1 MEKQYW
7 IAASFVM
14 AAVVAGCAS
23 SMQKQYQ
30 VRRDNVSC
38 EEANRYAFR
47 SMRNMGY
54 EVTTFEPA
62 QLGQRGL
69 LKGRQE
75 DARRGL
81 HYVTVHV
88 TCEPSGEVR
97 LQASRDEFLKQD
109 TEFSRG
115 FFLTFTSFADNAT
128 RNAAY
133 AEEQSGGVKSGGVKF
148 KIKPQL
154 GLESKLDFGH
164 DLNGGKVLAVR
175 VIVQNGS
182 DRTYELD
189 PRDIELRPLKGRGKV
204 RQLRVPDAAANIA
217 AAGAADLPAGA
228 PTPVPSTIAQEL
240 RERQLKQQTLKPGD
254 QAEGFVYFRTG
265 EYARARATLVDVE
278 TTESEGFL
286 VEF

>member
-1 MEKQYW
+1 MRRFW
-7 IAASFVM
+7 IAASLVL
-14 AAVVAGCAS
+14 AVLVAGCAS
-23 SMQKQYQ
+23 SMQKQYN

-47 SMRNMGY
+47 TMRNMGY

-62 QLGQRGL
+62 RLGHPGL

-75 DARRGL
+75 DERRGL

-88 TCEPSGEVR
+88 DCEPDGQVF

-148 KIKPQL
+148 KVKPQL

-164 DLNGGKVLAVR
+164 DLNGGNVLAVR

-228 PTPVPSTIAQEL
+228 PTPVPSNIAQEL

-254 QAEGFVYFRTG
+254 QAEGFIYFRTG

-278 TTESEGFL
+278 TAESEGFL
-286 VEF
+286 IEF

>member
-1 MEKQYW
+1 MSRSG
-7 IAASFVM
+7 IAVSLLL
-14 AAVVAGCAS
+14 AVLVAGCAS
-23 SMQKQYQ
+23 SMQKQYN

-47 SMRNMGY
+47 TMRNMGY

-62 QLGQRGL
+62 QLGRPGL
-69 LKGRQE
+69 LKGRQDDE
-75 DARRGL
+75 RRGL

-88 TCEPSGEVR
+88 ACEPDGQV
-97 LQASRDEFLKQD
+97 LLDASRDEILKQD
-109 TEFSRG
+109 IEFSRG
-115 FFLTFTSFADNAT
+115 FFLTFTSFADNAA

-164 DLNGGKVLAVR
+164 DLQAGDVMAVR

-182 DRTYELD
+182 DRTYALD
-189 PRDIELRPLKGRGKV
+189 PRNIELRPLKGRGKV
-204 RQLRVPDAAANIA
+204 RQLRIPDAAGSIA
-217 AAGAADLPAGA
+217 RAGAADLPAGA
-228 PTPVPSTIAQEL
+228 PTPVPDSVAEEL
-240 RERQLKQQTLKPGD
+240 RVRQLRQQTLKPGD
-254 QAEGFVYFRTG
+254 QAEGFIYFRTG

-278 TTESEGFL
+278 TSESEGFL